1 VARSK
6 LPIATGIG
14 GIGAGYLL
22 GKLSSHNLEQIIEG
36 GFQLADKH
44 EPFALFAR
52 LLVGITVGMAV
63 WLIRLTI
70 QTKDREIERLV
81 QDRNKFQAI
90 VLRDRRSTTDE

>member
-14 GIGAGYLL
+14 GVGAGYLL
-22 GKLSSHNLEQIIEG
+22 GKLSSHNLEQIIVG
-36 GFQLADKH
+36 VFQLADKH
-44 EPFALFAR
+44 GPFALFAL

-70 QTKDREIERLV
+70 LAFPFYKIGLYSCGFLV
-81 QDRNKFQAI
+81 HP
-90 VLRDRRSTTDE
+90 L